1 MDESADPSNN
11 FDVAVIGGGPAGATA
26 SALLAQNGRR
36 VILIE
41 KDQHPRFHIG
51 ESLLPKNLQ
60 ILERLGVAQKVL
72 DIGVLKPGAEFVSP
86 FLEER
91 QEYSF
96 GDAIDP
102 NPSHAYQV
110 RRAEFDEIL
119 IRNAVDKGA
128 TVLENHTVSN
138 SERLEDGWLLS
149 LENSDRSK
157 IISAK
162 YLIDASGRDGFLAQK
177 LNLRRRNKDHN
188 SAALF
193 AHFENVNLD
202 LWQAPGNIAVFWFEH
217 GWIWM
222 IPLTEGVTSVGA
234 VCMPDYFKTRKT
246 DLNKFYEHTLG
257 LCPDAKALLKD
268 AKKISTVQGAGNYAY
283 SAKRAYGD
291 GYLLIGDAHTFIDPV
306 FSSGVLLA
314 MSSAERAAKVVDVI
328 LDHPNQAA
336 SLLSTYQRNLDRA
349 IRRISWFV
357 YRFNSPTMQRLFMEP
372 RNILGV
378 KNAIISLLSGDF
390 YRGPSLDFRLGVFK
404 LMYAINESRHRKEDQ
419 KILDRIQELPTISL
433 PEDDF
438 STTAQTTK

>member
-202 LWQAPGNIAVFWFEH
+202 LWQAPGNIAVFW
-217 GWIWM
+217 
-222 IPLTEGVTSVGA
+222 
-234 VCMPDYFKTRKT
+234 
-246 DLNKFYEHTLG
+246 
-257 LCPDAKALLKD
+257 
-268 AKKISTVQGAGNYAY
+268 YA
-283 SAKRAYGD
+283 AT
-291 GYLLIGDAHTFIDPV
+291 I
-306 FSSGVLLA
+306 
-314 MSSAERAAKVVDVI
+314 KVR
-328 LDHPNQAA
+328 
-336 SLLSTYQRNLDRA
+336 TQR
-349 IRRISWFV
+349 
-357 YRFNSPTMQRLFMEP
+357 Q
-372 RNILGV
+372 
-378 KNAIISLLSGDF
+378 
-390 YRGPSLDFRLGVFK
+390 
-404 LMYAINESRHRKEDQ
+404 SR
-419 KILDRIQELPTISL
+419 
-433 PEDDF
+433 
-438 STTAQTTK
+438 